1 LVVSRTQRFLY
12 LYEGFGVCVSN
23 KAKPI
28 IFYDGGCPLCKKEI
42 SHYMG
47 LDRESSIVWVDI
59 TQQDATLQNH
69 GISLQQAMAELHA
82 VTDAGVVVKGVDAFL
97 LIWQNLRFYCLLAKL
112 VICLRLNKP
121 LNMVYSRFARWRLNK
136 RCGAS
141 CAVGRTKTE

>member
-1 LVVSRTQRFLY
+1 MN
-12 LYEGFGVCVSN
+12 N
-23 KAKPI
+23 KTKPI

-47 LDRESSIVWVDI
+47 LDREGSIVWVDI
-59 TQQDATLQNH
+59 TEQGSILESH
-69 GISLQQAMAELHA
+69 GISLPQAMAELHA

-97 LIWQNLRFYCLLAKL
+97 LIWQNLRFYCLLVKF

-121 LNMVYSRFARWRLNK
+121 LNMVYGRFARWRLKK

-141 CAVGRTKTE
+141 CDLHLG